1 MDASSRRLALT
12 LSGLFFLMFFPQG
25 AILTAAFTFLA
36 RPPAAGGLG
45 LTPAQVSMVAA
56 AGAIGNLAAIGL
68 VHRLRAFA
76 CRRVLATLFSCAAVV
91 TGLLAA
97 FAGANATAASAA
109 ASGVSVGATYGV
121 VAAICVCFGC
131 FTAVSSAGSASA
143 ATFIQQCIAG
153 TGLSYYRLRSAGTLG
168 FVCGGASLLT
178 VTPVSTQPLWLG
190 CGALLVAAAYALL
203 ALPLTGESAVAGNQP
218 RAVHARSGGP
228 GAFPRN
234 EFAFVL
240 VLLGATAIL
249 GRLYDA
255 YGNQFLTEFK
265 FPYPCAT
272 QPLLAQFPEFLL
284 LLLVPFA
291 SLRARYCLILGP
303 LAWVCVYFGFACGDR
318 FDMGWAIYL
327 TLPMQ
332 AGNCIMQTTASI
344 TIDAMFERSRF
355 RRTAQAALPFALG
368 AGVLLGS
375 LLAGAIVSAAT
386 MLAGKTNWNHVWLV
400 GSSAALV
407 VTALTG
413 AAIAV
418 LPMDRF
424 KKREA
429 RAERPHCGAAMGLES
444 IAEAVVD
451 V

>member
-1 MDASSRRLALT
+1 MDASPRRLGFT

-45 LTPAQVSMVAA
+45 LTPGQVSMVAA

-76 CRRVLATLFSCAAVV
+76 CRHVLAALFTCAAVV

-97 FAGANATAASAA
+97 LAGTYAAAASAA
-109 ASGVSVGATYGV
+109 AASVSIGAPFGL

-178 VTPVSTQPLWLG
+178 VTPVSTQPFWLG
-190 CGALLVAAAYALL
+190 CSALLVAAAYALL
-203 ALPLTGESAVAGNQP
+203 ALPLPGGSAASGNGL
-218 RAVHARSGGP
+218 RTVHALSRDRM
-228 GAFPRN
+228 AFPRK

-240 VLLGATAIL
+240 ILLGATAIL

-291 SLRARYCLILGP
+291 SLRARYCLLLGP
-303 LAWVCVYFGFACGDR
+303 LAWVCVYFGFACGGR
-318 FDMGWAIYL
+318 FDIGWAIYL

-344 TIDAMFERSRF
+344 TIDNMFERSRF

-386 MLAGKTNWNHVWLV
+386 MLVGMTNWNHVWLI

-413 AAIAV
+413 AAITV

-424 KKREA
+424 KKRGD
-429 RAERPHCGAAMGLES
+429 RAEKQHCGNAMGLEP